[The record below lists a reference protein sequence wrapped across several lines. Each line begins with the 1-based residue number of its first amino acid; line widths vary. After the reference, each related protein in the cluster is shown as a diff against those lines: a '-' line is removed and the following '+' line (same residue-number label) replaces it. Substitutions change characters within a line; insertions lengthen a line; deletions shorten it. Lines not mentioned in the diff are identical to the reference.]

1 MKKKAYLSWVEF
13 YSAFA
18 TKLLDFAKGR
28 KALIAKLQSVYKS
41 IGIKIPIV
49 DSSRGH
55 LLPS

>member
-1 MKKKAYLSWVEF
+1 MENKAYLSWVEF

-41 IGIKIPIV
+41 IGIKIPIGK
-49 DSSRGH
+49 R
-55 LLPS
+55 